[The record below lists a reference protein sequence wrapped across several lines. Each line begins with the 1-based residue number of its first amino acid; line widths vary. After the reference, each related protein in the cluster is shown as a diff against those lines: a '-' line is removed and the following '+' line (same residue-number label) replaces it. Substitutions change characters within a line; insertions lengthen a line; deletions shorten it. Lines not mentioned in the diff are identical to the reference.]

1 MSYSQAP
8 VPRNESL
15 SWRETFTV
23 SGAALTNAPWGV
35 AIVGGAAVGGA
46 YFLLHLGSLPVIGSV
61 LLGLQVLLAIA
72 AGGALWRRRTGNRA
86 VQWARRHPW
95 RFATVPAV
103 ITGLVTIPVEMVFAL
118 SGPFGALWT
127 AVGRGFGTWIIVG
140 LVALIARGRER

>member
-23 SGAALTNAPWGV
+23 SSAALANGPWGV
-35 AIVGGAAVGGA
+35 AAAGGAAVGGA
-46 YFLLHLGSLPVIGSV
+46 YFLLHLGSLPVVSSV
-61 LLGLQVLLAIA
+61 LLGLQVLLAIV
-72 AGGALWRRRTGNRA
+72 AGGALWRRRAGNRA

-103 ITGLVTIPVEMVFAL
+103 ITGVVTIPVELIFAL

-127 AVGRGFGTWIIVG
+127 AVGRGFGTWVIVG
-140 LVALIARGRER
+140 LVALIARSRDR